1 MLAAEMA
8 VREVP
13 PPAVLPLRV
22 QVLWPDAPHKAHV
35 YGDEKGV
42 HIAAM
47 VDGQVVGCVSVFV
60 DLKAK
65 EAQVRKF
72 AVAPEFRKQGVGT
85 VLLHHAVSR
94 AARAARATFHHS
106 WYTEKATPFRIF
118 LNARYASLAWYE
130 ERGFRLAAA
139 PPPGEAMKTAP
150 PPAFPDAD
158 PRLVFY
164 RGADIP
170 YATMELEFDA
180 SAPPFV
186 VGAGFGRT
194 GTMSLKFA
202 LDRLGYKCYHMI
214 ECVKGGLEHNE
225 MFLQLARDR
234 PKDRV
239 ARLREFFT
247 KHGFTA
253 AVDWPA
259 CTWWRSLCFAFPGAV
274 VILTERDFEPW
285 HASCYRTIN
294 MPQHDPLLR
303 LRRHLAK
310 RIGLARNA
318 IAHASMVDA
327 VIWSGTFGGAR
338 FRLQGHEADK
348 AEIRAVFEQNTASVV
363 AEVPAASLV
372 RHRATEGWGPLVS
385 ALGKPAPDAP
395 YPRVNDTRAFQSY
408 FARSRMEVRLGFA
421 AVFLSALTLGARTRR
436 RRRPPPP
443 PPPAASS
450 LRRRRSLT

>member
-1 MLAAEMA
+1 M
-8 VREVP
+8 
-13 PPAVLPLRV
+13 
-22 QVLWPDAPHKAHV
+22 LWPDAPHKAHV

-202 LDRLGYKCYHMI
+202 LDSARI
-214 ECVKGGLEHNE
+214 ER
-225 MFLQLARDR
+225 FLQMVDEDPRLMPRMDEENWFTGGHLGGQIQRCNWQIVNVTTPANYFHVLRRQMHRDFR
-234 PKDRV
+234 KPLIVFSPKSLLRHPKCVSPLTDFDDLDDPNELQGPRFRRLIMDDASLDKGPDPEPKLGHVERLVFCSGKVYYDLIALRDEKIAGSGDPRACSV
-239 ARLREFFT
+239 AICRIEQLSPFPFDLVRRELRRYPNAEVVFCQEEPLNMGPYWYSVPRINT
-247 KHGFTA
+247 CLE
-253 AVDWPA
+253 AVLGA
-259 CTWWRSLCFAFPGAV
+259 PGASKESIAAREAGV
-274 VILTERDFEPW
+274 QYAGRPPS
-285 HASCYRTIN
+285 ASPATGF
-294 MPQHDPLLR
+294 
-303 LRRHLAK
+303 AK
-310 RIGLARNA
+310 VHVREQSELCHEALGLPSSAA
-318 IAHASMVDA
+318 
-327 VIWSGTFGGAR
+327 GAR
-338 FRLQGHEADK
+338 
-348 AEIRAVFEQNTASVV
+348 S
-363 AEVPAASLV
+363 
-372 RHRATEGWGPLVS
+372 
-385 ALGKPAPDAP
+385 
-395 YPRVNDTRAFQSY
+395 
-408 FARSRMEVRLGFA
+408 
-421 AVFLSALTLGARTRR
+421 
-436 RRRPPPP
+436 
-443 PPPAASS
+443 
-450 LRRRRSLT
+450 